1 MTKYE
6 KSEEEI
12 WEESYDRAVRNSSM
26 RLLDKIKKGAYNLIP
41 IGLLPERLQNKIL
54 AKKEYLNRN
63 MMTLTSVAYEG
74 TIGFGLLA
82 GKGYYYGLVS
92 QAMPQ
97 YGVNSNNVIFSISIP
112 HSELIIPGAYLVTDA
127 IVRGAAY
134 LSGMNAGPLLLEG
147 AYKVTDAVKKKLFYR
162 DPYAMY
168 EARAG
173 AEMAMN
179 RKKTLEKVI
188 NTETTYSE
196 INGLQSELYWL
207 TKSGEHDEET
217 AYELKKKIDRLRKKS
232 GLDELY
238 K

>member
-1 MTKYE
+1 MTRYE
-6 KSEEEI
+6 KSEEEM
-12 WEESYDRAVRNSSM
+12 WEESYNRAVRNSGM
-26 RLLDKIKKGAYNLIP
+26 RLLGKIKKGAYNLIP
-41 IGLLPERLQNKIL
+41 IGLLPERMQNKIF

-63 MMTLTSVAYEG
+63 VTTLTSVAYEG
-74 TIGFGLLA
+74 AIGFGLLA
-82 GKGYYYGLVS
+82 GKGYYYGLIS

-97 YGVNSNNVIFSISIP
+97 YGVNSSNVIFSISIP
-112 HSELIIPGAYLVTDA
+112 HSELIIPGAYLVADA
-127 IVRGAAY
+127 VVRGVAY
-134 LSGMNAGPLLLEG
+134 LTGMSAGPLLLEG
-147 AYKVTDAVKKKLFYR
+147 TYKVADTIKKKLFYR

-173 AEMAMN
+173 AEMATS
-179 RKKTLEKVI
+179 RKKTLDEVI

-207 TKSGEHDEET
+207 TKSDVHDEEMT
-217 AYELKKKIDRLRKKS
+217 SKLKKKIDKLRKES